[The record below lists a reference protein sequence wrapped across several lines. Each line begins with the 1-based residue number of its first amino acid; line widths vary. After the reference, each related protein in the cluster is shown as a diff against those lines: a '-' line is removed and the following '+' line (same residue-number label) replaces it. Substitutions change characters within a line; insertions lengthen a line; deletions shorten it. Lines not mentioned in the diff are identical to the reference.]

1 MERIKKEIEEKL
13 KSFWA
18 SDSTKQLDLDSL
30 TENERKIVDK
40 ALREADIMRE
50 EVKRYFAEAWVRF

>member
-18 SDSTKQLDLDSL
+18 SDSMKQLDLDSL
-30 TENERKIVDK
+30 TENEIKIFDK
-40 ALREADIMRE
+40 VLREADIMRE
-50 EVKRYFAEAWVRF
+50 EVKRYFAEARV